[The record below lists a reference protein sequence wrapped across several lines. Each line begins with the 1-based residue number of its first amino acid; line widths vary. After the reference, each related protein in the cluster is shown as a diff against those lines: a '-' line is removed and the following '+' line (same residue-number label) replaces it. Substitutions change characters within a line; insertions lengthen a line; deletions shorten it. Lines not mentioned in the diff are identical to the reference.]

1 MSAIAADK
9 RASFARRAESL
20 VERVRVLKTIYEKY
34 NISTEKCG
42 DLTVIVQG
50 DLSQQEKRAV
60 FITVH
65 DLGCNHNSFQEFV
78 SSPCMTEIKERSCFI
93 HVDVPGHA
101 DNAEALS
108 DGFPFPSLQALGEDL
123 VTVLDYL
130 HVKYVIGLGE
140 GAGANVLARFGLAHP
155 SRALGLILINAT
167 GSAASVLQSFR
178 NKFISWKSDEVA
190 HSAESFLMYHKF
202 GHTSQIVG
210 ENPDKDKIV
219 AEYQKRLH
227 RSLNSKN
234 VGLYVKAFMNRK
246 DLTLKGCKVDVILI
260 TGMLSPYA
268 SMVEK
273 LHRDVEKE
281 RVTILKIERA
291 GDVLA
296 DAPSKVAQSIL
307 LFCKG
312 QGLLTSIVMPGVDRG
327 RSFSTASSGSF
338 ERRLSRG
345 ISMEDYDKPNIRRL
359 SIMNIKKTF
368 SDNFN
373 FKRICMD
380 APPPTKPPRGVKYG
394 KDESASCGFLVNVI
408 KSLGFSETT
417 EERQKEKQKIEQEFK
432 RSDLRLNELVS
443 RHDQQLTQVL
453 PLFSQVSTEV
463 TASRER
469 IHAVKENLGACK
481 RLLQCRRD
489 ELKKMWTDAV
499 QHKYVLE
506 MLEQIQELRK
516 VPQRVVSYTA
526 KRQYLHA
533 SKALTDAL
541 ATLNGPLA
549 GVEGLADLRTDL
561 QTRRQQL
568 YHRLHEELVTQVYKN
583 SANEAFQRSNS
594 SRLNSSFTRGIG
606 ARRSTDRIEANARV
620 RKALSEMAQGFEL
633 DKAEIIEDAD
643 LIDPELSM
651 NYFIA
656 IIVECF
662 GMLQKVPDSL
672 ETLRVQIQTELL
684 NVVRQ
689 TTHQLASGGTLQA
702 GAGASNPLLTL
713 LEIIFKQFKAI
724 AKTHTLLLKNY
735 LAVGQKYAVVGP
747 QSYDLTDFW
756 AQAQSVLQLLLT
768 DYLDIQNASAD
779 ESSQTGFVEPINNIN
794 SYFLRRKV
802 PSTKKAM
809 FKFDKSSHGNV
820 NSSSNSTHE
829 PFKEHRRNASDASVD
844 DNLGANLL
852 GSGKGS
858 LTGLLPHEKKQREK
872 LLICTPDQNVITKVY
887 LPIMGYIQEI
897 ENFMKCKPGQPCSL
911 HDFVDNYIK
920 DTFLSKGHNRNLQL
934 TIESLSKN
942 QDAWRAIITPEEM
955 KSLNLSRPLLQ
966 STVMVERRLVET
978 KNLIEDLPC
987 YSEELLKMVCALL
1000 KAYREICQAAYRGI
1014 VQPDSEDKRIY
1025 SVAWLKDEDIS
1036 RFLKTLPNWT
1046 DLKTSSQR
1054 ARHTRKLQRGNFEP
1068 SEEESPL
1075 QVQQRNIREAE
1086 MLTSN
1091 LGEGGI
1097 TQQEIL
1103 ADISVLKE
1111 LAILQESMEWFSCR
1125 VSEFANEL
1133 RRPLVNGLNSAA
1145 ADCAANVAIKDG
1157 TIKVMTNLALEFDEL
1172 ANTCLLVLH
1181 LEVRVQCFHYL
1192 RSKSSVKTNSYVG
1205 SKDDILEPDRQ
1216 VLVLTKRLSEMDEA
1230 FSATLHPRKTRYIFE
1245 GLAHLAARILIQA
1258 SNYLENIDQIT
1269 VQRMCRNSIALQQ
1282 TLSNITASR
1291 EIALDQAKHFYEL
1304 LCMEPDEIL
1313 NALLERGTQ
1322 FSEMQLLNALQLSCK
1337 ACGITDVNLLASYQ
1351 QKLSDILGAKPSK
1364 GVVV

>member
-1 MSAIAADK
+1 MSIADK

-20 VERVRVLKTIYEKY
+20 VERKY

-101 DNAEALS
+101 DHAEALA
-108 DGFPFPSLQALGEDL
+108 DGFPFPTLQSLGEDL

-155 SRALGLILINAT
+155 SRVLGLILINAT
-167 GSAASVLQSFR
+167 GSAASVLQSFK

-190 HSAESFLMYHKF
+190 QSAESFLMYHKF
-202 GHTSQIVG
+202 GHVMEQIVG
-210 ENPDKDKIV
+210 ENPDKEKIV

-234 VGLYVKAFMNRK
+234 IGLYVKAFMNRK

-296 DAPSKVAQSIL
+296 DAPGKVAQSIL

-312 QGLLTSIVMPGVDRG
+312 QGLLTSVVMPGVDRG
-327 RSFSTASSGSF
+327 RAFSTASSGSF
-338 ERRLSRG
+338 EGANGSRRLSRG

-359 SIMNIKKTF
+359 SIMNTKHIF
-368 SDNFN
+368 AFN
-373 FKRICMD
+373 SVYMD

-394 KDESASCGFLVNVI
+394 KDESAGCGFLVNVI

-417 EERQKEKQKIEQEFK
+417 EERQKEKQKIEAEFK

-453 PLFSQVSTEV
+453 PLFSQVSSEV

-469 IHAVKENLGACK
+469 IHAVKENLGVCK

-489 ELKKMWTDAV
+489 ELRKMWTDAV

-516 VPQRVVSYTA
+516 VPQRVVGYTS

-541 ATLNGPLA
+541 ATLNGPLQA
-549 GVEGLADLRTDL
+549 VDGLSDLRTDL

-568 YHRLHEELVTQVYKN
+568 YLRLHEELVTQVYTN
-583 SANEAFQRSNS
+583 SANEALSSFERTNS
-594 SRLNSSFTRGIG
+594 SRLNSSFTRGIK

-620 RKALSEMAQGFEL
+620 RKALAEMAQRFDL
-633 DKAEIIEDAD
+633 DKAEVIEDAD
-643 LIDPELSM
+643 LIYPELSM
-651 NYFIA
+651 SYFVA
-656 IIVECF
+656 IIVESF
-662 GMLQKVPDSL
+662 GMLHKVPDSL

-684 NVVRQ
+684 NVVRN
-689 TTHQLASGGTLQA
+689 TTHLLSVN
-702 GAGASNPLLTL
+702 GATADTNPLLTL
-713 LEIIFKQFKAI
+713 LEVIFKQFKAI
-724 AKTHTLLLKNY
+724 AKTHSLLLKNY
-735 LAVGQKYAVVGP
+735 LSVGQKYSVVGP
-747 QSYDLTDFW
+747 QPYDLTDFW

-768 DYLDIQNASAD
+768 DYLDIQNAASD
-779 ESSQTGFVEPINNIN
+779 ESAQTGFSEPTSNIN

-802 PSTKKAM
+802 PSTKGSM
-809 FKFDKSSHGNV
+809 FKFDKSSHVGT
-820 NSSSNSTHE
+820 SSNSDS
-829 PFKEHRRNASDASVD
+829 FKEHRRNASDASVD
-844 DNLGANLL
+844 DNLAAQLG

-858 LTGLLPHEKKQREK
+858 TSGLFRHEKKQREK
-872 LLICTPDQNVITKVY
+872 ILICTPDQNIITKVY
-887 LPIMGYIQEI
+887 LPLMGYIKEI

-911 HDFVDNYIK
+911 HDFLNNYIK

-942 QDAWRAIITPEEM
+942 QDAWRTIISPEEI
-955 KSLNLSRPLLQ
+955 KALNLSRPLLQ
-966 STVMVERRLVET
+966 STVMVERRLMET
-978 KNLIEDLPC
+978 RNLIQDLPC
-987 YSEELLKMVCALL
+987 YSEDLLKMVCALL

-1046 DLKTSSQR
+1046 DLKTSSQKS
-1054 ARHTRKLQRGNFEP
+1054 RHNRKLHRGSFEP

-1103 ADISVLKE
+1103 VDISVLKE

-1125 VSEFANEL
+1125 VSEFANDL
-1133 RRPLVNGLNSAA
+1133 RRPLVNGLNAVSAECG
-1145 ADCAANVAIKDG
+1145 ADIAVKDG

-1192 RSKSSVKTNSYVG
+1192 RSKSSVRTNSYVG

-1216 VLVLTKRLSEMDEA
+1216 VQVLTKRLSEMDEA

-1245 GLAHLAARILIQA
+1245 GLAHLASRILIQA
-1258 SNYLENIDQIT
+1258 SNYLEHIDQIT
-1269 VQRMCRNSIALQQ
+1269 VQRMCRNAISLQQ

-1291 EIALDQAKHFYEL
+1291 EVALDQARHFYEL
-1304 LCMEPDEIL
+1304 LCMQPDEIL

-1337 ACGITDVNLLASYQ
+1337 SFGITDANLLASYQ

-1364 GVVV
+1364 GVIV

>member
-1 MSAIAADK
+1 MSIADK

-20 VERVRVLKTIYEKY
+20 VERKY

-42 DLTVIVQG
+42 DLTVVVQG

-101 DNAEALS
+101 DNAPLADS
-108 DGFPFPSLQALGEDL
+108 FPFPSLQALGEDL

-167 GSAASVLQSFR
+167 GSAASVLQSFK

-190 HSAESFLMYHKF
+190 QSAESFLMYHKF
-202 GHTSQIVG
+202 GHQIMG
-210 ENPDKDKIV
+210 ENPDKEKIV
-219 AEYQKRLH
+219 TEYQKRLH

-296 DAPSKVAQSIL
+296 DAPGKVAQSIL

-312 QGLLTSIVMPGVDRG
+312 QGLLTSVVMPGVDRG
-327 RSFSTASSGSF
+327 RAFSTASSGSF
-338 ERRLSRG
+338 EGANGSRRLSRG

-359 SIMNIKKTF
+359 SIMNTKHFFTF
-368 SDNFN
+368 NSVY
-373 FKRICMD
+373 MD

-394 KDESASCGFLVNVI
+394 KDESAGCGFLVNVI

-453 PLFSQVSTEV
+453 PLFSQVSSEV

-469 IHAVKENLGACK
+469 IHAVKENLGVCK

-489 ELKKMWTDAV
+489 ELRKMWMDAV

-516 VPQRVVSYTA
+516 VPQRVVGYTA

-541 ATLNGPLA
+541 ATLNGPLQA
-549 GVEGLADLRTDL
+549 VEGLSDLRTDL

-568 YHRLHEELVTQVYKN
+568 YQRLHEELVTQVYTN
-583 SANEAFQRSNS
+583 SANEALSSFQRSNS

-620 RKALSEMAQGFEL
+620 RKALAEMAQSFDL
-633 DKAEIIEDAD
+633 DKTEVIEDAD
-643 LIDPELSM
+643 LIYPELSM
-651 NYFIA
+651 SYFVA
-656 IIVECF
+656 IIVESF
-662 GMLQKVPDSL
+662 GMLHKVPDSL

-684 NVVRQ
+684 NVVRH
-689 TTHQLASGGTLQA
+689 TTHQLSLN
-702 GAGASNPLLTL
+702 GATAEVNPLLTL

-735 LAVGQKYAVVGP
+735 LSVGQKYSVVGP
-747 QSYDLTDFW
+747 QPYDLTDFW

-768 DYLDIQNASAD
+768 DYLDIQNAASD
-779 ESSQTGFVEPINNIN
+779 ESAQTGFAEPTSNIN

-802 PSTKKAM
+802 PSTKRSM
-809 FKFDKSSHGNV
+809 FKFDKSSHVG
-820 NSSSNSTHE
+820 SSSNSDS
-829 PFKEHRRNASDASVD
+829 FKEHRRNVSDASVD
-844 DNLGANLL
+844 DNMGAQLG

-858 LTGLLPHEKKQREK
+858 TSGLFPHEKKQREK
-872 LLICTPDQNVITKVY
+872 ILICTPDQNIITKVY
-887 LPIMGYIQEI
+887 LPLMGYIKEI

-911 HDFVDNYIK
+911 HDFLDNYIK

-942 QDAWRAIITPEEM
+942 QDAWRTIISPEEI
-955 KSLNLSRPLLQ
+955 KALNLSRPLLQ
-966 STVMVERRLVET
+966 STVMVERRLMET
-978 KNLIEDLPC
+978 KNLIQDLPC
-987 YSEELLKMVCALL
+987 YSEDLLKMVCALL

-1046 DLKTSSQR
+1046 DLKTSSQKS
-1054 ARHTRKLQRGNFEP
+1054 RHNRKLHRGSFEP

-1103 ADISVLKE
+1103 VEISVLKE

-1125 VSEFANEL
+1125 VSEFANDL
-1133 RRPLVNGLNSAA
+1133 RRPLVNGLNAVSAECS
-1145 ADCAANVAIKDG
+1145 ADIAVKDG

-1192 RSKSSVKTNSYVG
+1192 RSKSSVRTNSYVG

-1216 VLVLTKRLSEMDEA
+1216 VQVLTKRLSEMDEA

-1245 GLAHLAARILIQA
+1245 GLAHLASRILIQA
-1258 SNYLENIDQIT
+1258 SNYLEHIDQIT

-1291 EIALDQAKHFYEL
+1291 EVALDQAKHFYEL

-1337 ACGITDVNLLASYQ
+1337 SCGITDANLLASYQ

>member
-1 MSAIAADK
+1 
-9 RASFARRAESL
+9 
-20 VERVRVLKTIYEKY
+20 
-34 NISTEKCG
+34 
-42 DLTVIVQG
+42 
-50 DLSQQEKRAV
+50 
-60 FITVH
+60 
-65 DLGCNHNSFQEFV
+65 
-78 SSPCMTEIKERSCFI
+78 
-93 HVDVPGHA
+93 
-101 DNAEALS
+101 
-108 DGFPFPSLQALGEDL
+108 
-123 VTVLDYL
+123 
-130 HVKYVIGLGE
+130 
-140 GAGANVLARFGLAHP
+140 
-155 SRALGLILINAT
+155 
-167 GSAASVLQSFR
+167 
-178 NKFISWKSDEVA
+178 
-190 HSAESFLMYHKF
+190 
-202 GHTSQIVG
+202 
-210 ENPDKDKIV
+210 
-219 AEYQKRLH
+219 
-227 RSLNSKN
+227 
-234 VGLYVKAFMNRK
+234 
-246 DLTLKGCKVDVILI
+246 
-260 TGMLSPYA
+260 
-268 SMVEK
+268 
-273 LHRDVEKE
+273 
-281 RVTILKIERA
+281 
-291 GDVLA
+291 
-296 DAPSKVAQSIL
+296 
-307 LFCKG
+307 
-312 QGLLTSIVMPGVDRG
+312 
-327 RSFSTASSGSF
+327 
-338 ERRLSRG
+338 
-345 ISMEDYDKPNIRRL
+345 
-359 SIMNIKKTF
+359 
-368 SDNFN
+368 
-373 FKRICMD
+373 MD
-380 APPPTKPPRGVKYG
+380 PPPPTKPPRGVKYG
-394 KDESASCGFLVNVI
+394 KDESAGCGFLVNVI
-408 KSLGFSETT
+408 KSLGFSETN
-417 EERQKEKQKIEQEFK
+417 EERQKEKLKIEQEFK

-453 PLFSQVSTEV
+453 PLFSQVAIEI

-481 RLLQCRRD
+481 RLLQCRKD

-541 ATLNGPLA
+541 NTLNGPLQ

-583 SANEAFQRSNS
+583 SANEALFAFQRSNS

-606 ARRSTDRIEANARV
+606 VRRSTDRIEANARV
-620 RKALSEMAQGFEL
+620 RKALAEMAQGFDLEN
-633 DKAEIIEDAD
+633 AEIIEDAD

-651 NYFIA
+651 SYFIA

-662 GMLQKVPDSL
+662 GMLHKVPDSL
-672 ETLRVQIQTELL
+672 ESLRVQIQTELL
-684 NVVRQ
+684 NVVRH
-689 TTHQLASGGTLQA
+689 TTQQLSAVVAVEGSANAAANGS
-702 GAGASNPLLTL
+702 SNPLLML

-724 AKTHTLLLKNY
+724 AKTHSLVLKNY

-747 QSYDLTDFW
+747 QPYDLTDFW

-768 DYLDIQNASAD
+768 DYLDIQNAASD
-779 ESSQTGFVEPINNIN
+779 EGNSTGFAEPTSNIN

-802 PSTKKAM
+802 ASTKRSM
-809 FKFDKSSHGNV
+809 FKFDKSSHIA
-820 NSSSNSTHE
+820 SSGG
-829 PFKEHRRNASDASVD
+829 KEHRRNASDVSID
-844 DNLGANLL
+844 DNLGSQLD

-858 LTGLLPHEKKQREK
+858 TSGILPHERKQHREK

-887 LPIMGYIQEI
+887 LPLMGYIQEI

-920 DTFLSKGHNRNLQL
+920 ETFLSKGHNRNLQL

-942 QDAWRAIITPEEM
+942 QDAWRTIISPEEM
-955 KSLNLSRPLLQ
+955 RALNLNRPLLQ

-978 KNLIEDLPC
+978 KNLIQDLPC

-1000 KAYREICQAAYRGI
+1000 KEYRENCQAAYRGI

-1036 RFLKTLPNWT
+1036 RFLKSLPNWT
-1046 DLKTSSQR
+1046 DLKISSQR
-1054 ARHTRKLQRGNFEP
+1054 TRQTRKLQRGSFEP
-1068 SEEESPL
+1068 SEEESPF

-1097 TQQEIL
+1097 TQREIL
-1103 ADISVLKE
+1103 DDIGVLKE
-1111 LAILQESMEWFSCR
+1111 LAILQESMEWFSAR

-1133 RRPLVNGLNSAA
+1133 RRPLVNGLNAISAE
-1145 ADCAANVAIKDG
+1145 CTANIAIKDG

-1192 RSKSSVKTNSYVG
+1192 RSKSSARNNSYVG

-1216 VLVLTKRLSEMDEA
+1216 VQVLTKRLSEMDEA
-1230 FSATLHPRKTRYIFE
+1230 FSATLHPRKTRYVFE
-1245 GLAHLAARILIQA
+1245 GLAHLASRILIQA
-1258 SNYLENIDQIT
+1258 SNYLEHIDQIT

-1291 EIALDQAKHFYEL
+1291 EVALDQAKHFYEL

-1322 FSEMQLLNALQLSCK
+1322 FSEMQLLNALQLSCR
-1337 ACGITDVNLLASYQ
+1337 ACGITDANLLASYQ

-1364 GVVV
+1364 GIVV

>member
-1 MSAIAADK
+1 MSIADK

-20 VERVRVLKTIYEKY
+20 VERVRVMNTIYEKY

-101 DNAEALS
+101 DNAEALA
-108 DGFPFPSLQALGEDL
+108 DGFPFPSLQSLGEDL

-155 SRALGLILINAT
+155 SRVLGLILINAT
-167 GSAASVLQSFR
+167 GSAASVVQSFK

-190 HSAESFLMYHKF
+190 QSAESFLMYHKF
-202 GHTSQIVG
+202 GHNWQIVG
-210 ENPDKDKIV
+210 ENPDKEKIV

-234 VGLYVKAFMNRK
+234 IGLYVKAFMNRK

-296 DAPSKVAQSIL
+296 DAPGKVAQSIL

-312 QGLLTSIVMPGVDRG
+312 QGLLTSVVMPGVDRG
-327 RSFSTASSGSF
+327 RAFSTASSGSL
-338 ERRLSRG
+338 EGANGSRRLSRG

-359 SIMNIKKTF
+359 SIMNTKHIF
-368 SDNFN
+368 SFN
-373 FKRICMD
+373 NVYMD

-394 KDESASCGFLVNVI
+394 KDESAGCGFLVNVI

-417 EERQKEKQKIEQEFK
+417 EERQKEKQKIEAEFK

-453 PLFSQVSTEV
+453 PLFSQVSSEV

-469 IHAVKENLGACK
+469 IHAVKENLGVCK

-489 ELKKMWTDAV
+489 ELRKMWTDAV

-516 VPQRVVSYTA
+516 VPQRVVGYTA

-541 ATLNGPLA
+541 ATLNGPLQA
-549 GVEGLADLRTDL
+549 VEGLSDLRTDL

-568 YHRLHEELVTQVYKN
+568 YQRLHEELVTQVYTN
-583 SANEAFQRSNS
+583 SANEALSSFQRTNS

-620 RKALSEMAQGFEL
+620 RKALAEMAQSFDL
-633 DKAEIIEDAD
+633 DKAEVIEDAD
-643 LIDPELSM
+643 LIYPELSM
-651 NYFIA
+651 SYFVA
-656 IIVECF
+656 IIVESF
-662 GMLQKVPDSL
+662 GMLHKVPDSL

-684 NVVRQ
+684 NVVRH
-689 TTHQLASGGTLQA
+689 TTHQLSVSGATA
-702 GAGASNPLLTL
+702 DTNPLLTL
-713 LEIIFKQFKAI
+713 LEVIFKQFKAI
-724 AKTHTLLLKNY
+724 AKTHSLLLKNY
-735 LAVGQKYAVVGP
+735 LSVGQKYSVVGP
-747 QSYDLTDFW
+747 QPYDLTDFW

-768 DYLDIQNASAD
+768 DYLDIQNAAAD
-779 ESSQTGFVEPINNIN
+779 ESAQTGFSEPTSNIN

-802 PSTKKAM
+802 PSTKRSM
-809 FKFDKSSHGNV
+809 FKFDKSSHVGT
-820 NSSSNSTHE
+820 SSNSDT
-829 PFKEHRRNASDASVD
+829 FKEHRRNASDASVD
-844 DNLGANLL
+844 DNLVGQLG

-858 LTGLLPHEKKQREK
+858 TSGLFPHEKKQREK
-872 LLICTPDQNVITKVY
+872 ILICTPDQSIITKVY
-887 LPIMGYIQEI
+887 LPLMGYIKEI

-911 HDFVDNYIK
+911 HDFLDNYIK

-942 QDAWRAIITPEEM
+942 QDAWRTIISPEEI
-955 KSLNLSRPLLQ
+955 KALNLSRPLLQ
-966 STVMVERRLVET
+966 STVMVERRLMET
-978 KNLIEDLPC
+978 KNLIQDLPC
-987 YSEELLKMVCALL
+987 YSEDLLKMVCALL

-1046 DLKTSSQR
+1046 DLKTSSQKS
-1054 ARHTRKLQRGNFEP
+1054 RHNRKLHRGSFEP

-1103 ADISVLKE
+1103 VEISVLKE

-1125 VSEFANEL
+1125 VSEFANDL
-1133 RRPLVNGLNSAA
+1133 RRPLVNGLNAVPA
-1145 ADCAANVAIKDG
+1145 ECGADIAVKDG

-1192 RSKSSVKTNSYVG
+1192 RSKSSVRTNSYVG

-1216 VLVLTKRLSEMDEA
+1216 VQVLTKRLSEMDEA

-1245 GLAHLAARILIQA
+1245 GLAHLASRILIQA
-1258 SNYLENIDQIT
+1258 SNYLEHIDQIT
-1269 VQRMCRNSIALQQ
+1269 VQRMCRNAIALQQ

-1291 EIALDQAKHFYEL
+1291 EVALDQARHFYEL

-1337 ACGITDVNLLASYQ
+1337 SFGITDANLLASYQ

-1364 GVVV
+1364 GIVV

>member
-1 MSAIAADK
+1 
-9 RASFARRAESL
+9 
-20 VERVRVLKTIYEKY
+20 
-34 NISTEKCG
+34 
-42 DLTVIVQG
+42 
-50 DLSQQEKRAV
+50 
-60 FITVH
+60 
-65 DLGCNHNSFQEFV
+65 
-78 SSPCMTEIKERSCFI
+78 
-93 HVDVPGHA
+93 
-101 DNAEALS
+101 
-108 DGFPFPSLQALGEDL
+108 
-123 VTVLDYL
+123 
-130 HVKYVIGLGE
+130 
-140 GAGANVLARFGLAHP
+140 
-155 SRALGLILINAT
+155 
-167 GSAASVLQSFR
+167 
-178 NKFISWKSDEVA
+178 
-190 HSAESFLMYHKF
+190 
-202 GHTSQIVG
+202 
-210 ENPDKDKIV
+210 
-219 AEYQKRLH
+219 
-227 RSLNSKN
+227 
-234 VGLYVKAFMNRK
+234 
-246 DLTLKGCKVDVILI
+246 
-260 TGMLSPYA
+260 
-268 SMVEK
+268 
-273 LHRDVEKE
+273 
-281 RVTILKIERA
+281 
-291 GDVLA
+291 
-296 DAPSKVAQSIL
+296 
-307 LFCKG
+307 
-312 QGLLTSIVMPGVDRG
+312 
-327 RSFSTASSGSF
+327 
-338 ERRLSRG
+338 
-345 ISMEDYDKPNIRRL
+345 
-359 SIMNIKKTF
+359 
-368 SDNFN
+368 
-373 FKRICMD
+373 MD

-394 KDESASCGFLVNVI
+394 KDESAGCGFLVNVI

-417 EERQKEKQKIEQEFK
+417 EERQKEKQKIEQEYK
-432 RSDLRLNELVS
+432 RSDQRLNELVS
-443 RHDQQLTQVL
+443 RHDQQLTIVL

-541 ATLNGPLA
+541 STLNGRLA
-549 GVEGLADLRTDL
+549 DVEGLADLRTDL
-561 QTRRQQL
+561 QSRRQQL
-568 YHRLHEELVTQVYKN
+568 YQRLHEELVTQVYKY

-594 SRLNSSFTRGIG
+594 SRLNSSFTRGIA

-620 RKALSEMAQGFEL
+620 RKALSEMAQGFDLE
-633 DKAEIIEDAD
+633 KAEIIEDAD

-662 GMLQKVPDSL
+662 GMLHKVPDSL
-672 ETLRVQIQTELL
+672 EMLRVQIQTELL

-689 TTHQLASGGTLQA
+689 TTQQLASTETQQSA
-702 GAGASNPLLTL
+702 DSNPLLTL

-724 AKTHTLLLKNY
+724 AKTHALLLKNY
-735 LAVGQKYAVVGP
+735 LAVGQKYSVVGP
-747 QSYDLTDFW
+747 QPYDLTDFW
-756 AQAQSVLQLLLT
+756 SQAQSVLQLLLT

-779 ESSQTGFVEPINNIN
+779 ECGQTGFSEPTSNIN

-802 PSTKKAM
+802 PSTKRAM
-809 FKFDKSSHGNV
+809 FKFDKSSHIVSG
-820 NSSSNSTHE
+820 SSKNNSTHE
-829 PFKEHRRNASDASVD
+829 PFKEHRRNASDGSID
-844 DNLGANLL
+844 DNLASNLL

-858 LTGLLPHEKKQREK
+858 IGGLLPHEKKQREK
-872 LLICTPDQNVITKVY
+872 LLICKPDQNVITKVY
-887 LPIMGYIQEI
+887 LPLMGYIQEI
-897 ENFMKCKPGQPCSL
+897 ENFMKCKSGQPCSL

-920 DTFLSKGHNRNLQL
+920 DSFLSKGHNRNLQL

-942 QDAWRAIITPEEM
+942 QDAWRTIITPEEM
-955 KSLNLSRPLLQ
+955 KALNLSRPLLQ

-1036 RFLKTLPNWT
+1036 RFLKSLPNWT

-1054 ARHTRKLQRGNFEP
+1054 ARHTRKLQRSNFEP

-1133 RRPLVNGLNSAA
+1133 RRPMVNGLSSAA
-1145 ADCAANVAIKDG
+1145 AECAANVAIKDG

-1192 RSKSSVKTNSYVG
+1192 RSKSSVRTNSYVG

-1258 SNYLENIDQIT
+1258 SNYLEHIDQIT

-1291 EIALDQAKHFYEL
+1291 EVALDQAKQFYEL
-1304 LCMEPDEIL
+1304 LCMQPDDIL
-1313 NALLERGTQ
+1313 NALLERGMQ

-1337 ACGITDVNLLASYQ
+1337 ASGITDANLLASYQ

>member
-1 MSAIAADK
+1 MSIADK

-20 VERVRVLKTIYEKY
+20 VERKY

-101 DNAEALS
+101 DNSEALV
-108 DGFPFPSLQALGEDL
+108 DGFPFPSLQSLGEDL

-155 SRALGLILINAT
+155 SRVLGLILINAT
-167 GSAASVLQSFR
+167 GSAASVLQSFK

-190 HSAESFLMYHKF
+190 QSAESFLMYHKF
-202 GHTSQIVG
+202 GHVMEQIVG
-210 ENPDKDKIV
+210 ENPDKEKIV

-234 VGLYVKAFMNRK
+234 IGLYVKAFMNRK

-296 DAPSKVAQSIL
+296 DAPGKVAQSIL

-312 QGLLTSIVMPGVDRG
+312 QGLLTSVVMPGVDRG
-327 RSFSTASSGSF
+327 RAFSTASSGSF
-338 ERRLSRG
+338 EGANGSRRLSRG

-359 SIMNIKKTF
+359 SIMNTKHIF
-368 SDNFN
+368 AFN
-373 FKRICMD
+373 SVYMD

-394 KDESASCGFLVNVI
+394 KDESAGCGFLVNVI

-417 EERQKEKQKIEQEFK
+417 EERQKEKQKIEAEFK

-453 PLFSQVSTEV
+453 PLFSQVSSEV

-469 IHAVKENLGACK
+469 IHTVKENLGVCK

-489 ELKKMWTDAV
+489 ELRKMWTDAV

-516 VPQRVVSYTA
+516 VPQRVVGYTS

-533 SKALTDAL
+533 SKALIDAL
-541 ATLNGPLA
+541 TTLNGPLQA
-549 GVEGLADLRTDL
+549 VEGLSDLRTDL

-568 YHRLHEELVTQVYKN
+568 YLRLHEELVTQVYTN
-583 SANEAFQRSNS
+583 SANEALSSFERTNS
-594 SRLNSSFTRGIG
+594 SRLNSSFTRGIK

-620 RKALSEMAQGFEL
+620 RKALAEMAQRFDL
-633 DKAEIIEDAD
+633 DKAEVIEDAD
-643 LIDPELSM
+643 LIYPELSM
-651 NYFIA
+651 SYFVA
-656 IIVECF
+656 IIVESF
-662 GMLQKVPDSL
+662 GMLHKVPDSL

-684 NVVRQ
+684 NVVRH
-689 TTHQLASGGTLQA
+689 TTHLLSVN
-702 GAGASNPLLTL
+702 GATADTNPLLTL
-713 LEIIFKQFKAI
+713 LEVIFKQFKSI
-724 AKTHTLLLKNY
+724 AKTHSLLLKNY
-735 LAVGQKYAVVGP
+735 LSVGQKYSVVGP
-747 QSYDLTDFW
+747 QPYDLTDFW

-768 DYLDIQNASAD
+768 DYLDIQNAASD
-779 ESSQTGFVEPINNIN
+779 ESAQTGFSEPTSNIN

-802 PSTKKAM
+802 PSTKGSM
-809 FKFDKSSHGNV
+809 FKFDKSSHVGT
-820 NSSSNSTHE
+820 SSNSDSS
-829 PFKEHRRNASDASVD
+829 KEHRRNASDVSVD
-844 DNLGANLL
+844 DNLAAQLG

-858 LTGLLPHEKKQREK
+858 TCGIFRHEKKQREK
-872 LLICTPDQNVITKVY
+872 ILICTPDQNIITKVY
-887 LPIMGYIQEI
+887 LPLMGYIKEI

-911 HDFVDNYIK
+911 HDFLNNYIK

-942 QDAWRAIITPEEM
+942 QDAWRTIISPEEI
-955 KSLNLSRPLLQ
+955 KALNLSRPLLQ
-966 STVMVERRLVET
+966 STVMVERRLMET
-978 KNLIEDLPC
+978 RNLIQDLPC
-987 YSEELLKMVCALL
+987 YSEDLLKMVCALL

-1046 DLKTSSQR
+1046 DLKTSSQKS
-1054 ARHTRKLQRGNFEP
+1054 RHNRKLHRGSFEP

-1103 ADISVLKE
+1103 VEISVLKE

-1125 VSEFANEL
+1125 VSEFANDL
-1133 RRPLVNGLNSAA
+1133 RRPLVNGLNTVSAECG
-1145 ADCAANVAIKDG
+1145 ADIAVKDG

-1192 RSKSSVKTNSYVG
+1192 RSKSSVRTNSYVG

-1216 VLVLTKRLSEMDEA
+1216 VQVLTKRLSEMDEA

-1245 GLAHLAARILIQA
+1245 GLAHLASRILIQA
-1258 SNYLENIDQIT
+1258 SNYLEHIDQIT
-1269 VQRMCRNSIALQQ
+1269 VQRMCRNAISLQQ

-1291 EIALDQAKHFYEL
+1291 EVALDQARHFYEL
-1304 LCMEPDEIL
+1304 LCMQPDEIL

-1337 ACGITDVNLLASYQ
+1337 SFGITDANLLASYQ

-1364 GVVV
+1364 GVIV

>member
-1 MSAIAADK
+1 MSALAAEK

-20 VERVRVLKTIYEKY
+20 VERKY

-101 DNAEALS
+101 DNADALA
-108 DGFPFPSLQALGEDL
+108 DNFPFPSLQSLGEDL

-167 GSAASVLQSFR
+167 GSAASVLQSFKS
-178 NKFISWKSDEVA
+178 KFISWKSDEVA
-190 HSAESFLMYHKF
+190 QSAESFLMYHKF
-202 GHTSQIVG
+202 GHVMETTQIVG
-210 ENPDKDKIV
+210 DNPDKEKIV

-234 VGLYVKAFMNRK
+234 IGLYVKAFMNRK

-359 SIMNIKKTF
+359 SIMNIGSTF
-368 SDNFN
+368 SGN
-373 FKRICMD
+373 FKLNHICMD

-394 KDESASCGFLVNVI
+394 KDESAGCGFLVNVI

-516 VPQRVVSYTA
+516 VPQRVVSFTA

-541 ATLNGPLA
+541 GTLSGPLA

-568 YHRLHEELVTQVYKN
+568 YQRLHEELVTQVYKN

-620 RKALSEMAQGFEL
+620 RKALSEMAQGFDL

-662 GMLQKVPDSL
+662 GMLHKVPDSL

-689 TTHQLASGGTLQA
+689 TTHQLAAGGALQG
-702 GAGASNPLLTL
+702 GAGDSNPLLNL
-713 LEIIFKQFKAI
+713 LDIIFKQFKAI
-724 AKTHTLLLKNY
+724 AQTHTLLLKNY
-735 LAVGQKYAVVGP
+735 LAVGQKYTVVGP
-747 QSYDLTDFW
+747 QPYDLTDYW

-768 DYLDIQNASAD
+768 DYLDIQNSSAD
-779 ESSQTGFVEPINNIN
+779 EGAQTGFVEPINNIN

-809 FKFDKSSHGNV
+809 FKFDKSSHIVGNV
-820 NSSSNSTHE
+820 GNNSNSTNE
-829 PFKEHRRNASDASVD
+829 PFKEHRRNASDTSVD
-844 DNLGANLL
+844 DNLGVNHL

-858 LTGLLPHEKKQREK
+858 MTGLLPHEKKPREK

-887 LPIMGYIQEI
+887 LPLMGYIQEI

-942 QDAWRAIITPEEM
+942 QDAWRAIVTPEEM

-966 STVMVERRLVET
+966 STVMVERRLLET

-1000 KAYREICQAAYRGI
+1000 KAYREICQTAYRGI

-1075 QVQQRNIREAE
+1075 QVQQRNVREAE

-1133 RRPLVNGLNSAA
+1133 RRPLVNGMTTATA
-1145 ADCAANVAIKDG
+1145 ECAANVAIKDG

-1192 RSKSSVKTNSYVG
+1192 RSKSSVRTNSYVG

-1258 SNYLENIDQIT
+1258 SNYLEHIDQIT

-1337 ACGITDVNLLASYQ
+1337 ACGITDVNLLATYQ

>member
-1 MSAIAADK
+1 MSANDK

-20 VERVRVLKTIYEKY
+20 VERVRIMNAIYEKY

-101 DNAEALS
+101 DNAEALA
-108 DGFPFPSLQALGEDL
+108 DGFPFPSLQSLGEDL

-155 SRALGLILINAT
+155 GRALGLILINAT
-167 GSAASVLQSFR
+167 GSAASVLQSFKS
-178 NKFISWKSDEVA
+178 KFISWKSDEVA
-190 HSAESFLMYHKF
+190 QSAESFLMYHKF
-202 GHTSQIVG
+202 GHVMEQIVG

-296 DAPSKVAQSIL
+296 DAPGKVAQSIL

-312 QGLLTSIVMPGVDRG
+312 QGLLTSVVMPGVDRG
-327 RSFSTASSGSF
+327 RAFSTASSGSF
-338 ERRLSRG
+338 ESANGSRRLSRG

-359 SIMNIKKTF
+359 SIMNRQPTYI
-368 SDNFN
+368 FN
-373 FKRICMD
+373 HIYMD

-394 KDESASCGFLVNVI
+394 KDESAGCGFLVNVI

-417 EERQKEKQKIEQEFK
+417 EERQKEKLKIEQEFK

-443 RHDQQLTQVL
+443 RHDQQLTLVL

-469 IHAVKENLGACK
+469 IHAVKENLSACK

-541 ATLNGPLA
+541 ATLNGPLQA
-549 GVEGLADLRTDL
+549 VDGLSDLRADL

-568 YHRLHEELVTQVYKN
+568 YQRLHEELVTQVYTI
-583 SANEAFQRSNS
+583 SANEAFSSFQRTNS
-594 SRLNSSFTRGIG
+594 SRLNSSFIRGIG

-620 RKALSEMAQGFEL
+620 RKALSEMAQCFDLE
-633 DKAEIIEDAD
+633 KAEIIEDAD
-643 LIDPELSM
+643 LIYPELSM
-651 NYFIA
+651 SYFVA
-656 IIVECF
+656 IIVESF
-662 GMLQKVPDSL
+662 GMLHKVPDSL

-684 NVVRQ
+684 NVVRH
-689 TTHQLASGGTLQA
+689 TTHQLSLSA
-702 GAGASNPLLTL
+702 GAGDSNPLLML

-735 LAVGQKYAVVGP
+735 LSVGQKYSVVGP
-747 QSYDLTDFW
+747 QPYDLTDFW
-756 AQAQSVLQLLLT
+756 SQAQSVLQLLLT
-768 DYLDIQNASAD
+768 DYLDIQNGASD
-779 ESSQTGFVEPINNIN
+779 ESAQTGFTEPTSNIN
-794 SYFLRRKV
+794 SFFLRRKV
-802 PSTKKAM
+802 PSTKRSM
-809 FKFDKSSHGNV
+809 FKFDKSSHVGNGPR
-820 NSSSNSTHE
+820 SSNE
-829 PFKEHRRNASDASVD
+829 PLKEHRRNASDASVD
-844 DNLGANLL
+844 DNLSAQLG

-858 LTGLLPHEKKQREK
+858 NSGLFPHEKKQREK
-872 LLICTPDQNVITKVY
+872 LLICTPDQNIITKVY
-887 LPIMGYIQEI
+887 LPLMGYIKEI

-920 DTFLSKGHNRNLQL
+920 DSFLSKGHNRNLQL

-942 QDAWRAIITPEEM
+942 QDAWRTIITPEEM

-966 STVMVERRLVET
+966 STVMVERRLMET
-978 KNLIEDLPC
+978 KSLIHDLPC
-987 YSEELLKMVCALL
+987 YSEDLLKMVCALL
-1000 KAYREICQAAYRGI
+1000 KAYREICQGAYRGI
-1014 VQPDSEDKRIY
+1014 VQPDSEDRRIY

-1054 ARHTRKLQRGNFEP
+1054 SRYNRKLQRGSFEP

-1103 ADISVLKE
+1103 VEISVLKE

-1125 VSEFANEL
+1125 VSEFANDL
-1133 RRPLVNGLNSAA
+1133 RRPMVNGLNAVSAECT
-1145 ADCAANVAIKDG
+1145 ADITVKDG

-1192 RSKSSVKTNSYVG
+1192 RSKSSVRTNSYVG

-1216 VLVLTKRLSEMDEA
+1216 VQVLTKRLSEMDEA

-1245 GLAHLAARILIQA
+1245 GLAHLASRILIQA
-1258 SNYLENIDQIT
+1258 SNYLEHIDQIT

-1291 EIALDQAKHFYEL
+1291 EVALDQAKNFYEL
-1304 LCMEPDEIL
+1304 LCMDPDEIL

-1322 FSEMQLLNALQLSCK
+1322 FSEMQLLNAMHLSCK
-1337 ACGITDVNLLASYQ
+1337 ACSITDANLLASYQ

>member
-1 MSAIAADK
+1 MSAHAADK

-20 VERVRVLKTIYEKY
+20 VERKY
-34 NISTEKCG
+34 NINTEKCG

-101 DNAEALS
+101 DNAEALAE
-108 DGFPFPSLQALGEDL
+108 GFPFPSLQSLGEDL

-167 GSAASVLQSFR
+167 GSAASVLQSFKS
-178 NKFISWKSDEVA
+178 KFISWKSDEVA
-190 HSAESFLMYHKF
+190 QSAESFLMYHKF
-202 GHTSQIVG
+202 GHVMEQIVG

-296 DAPSKVAQSIL
+296 DAPGKVAQSIL

-312 QGLLTSIVMPGVDRG
+312 QGLLTSVVMPGVDRG
-327 RSFSTASSGSF
+327 RAFSTASSGSF
-338 ERRLSRG
+338 ESANGSRRLSRG

-359 SIMNIKKTF
+359 SIMNREPPYI
-368 SDNFN
+368 FN
-373 FKRICMD
+373 HIYMD

-394 KDESASCGFLVNVI
+394 KDESAGCGFLVNVI

-417 EERQKEKQKIEQEFK
+417 EERQKEKLKIEQEFK

-443 RHDQQLTQVL
+443 RHDQQLTLVL

-533 SKALTDAL
+533 SKALTDAI
-541 ATLNGPLA
+541 ATLNGPLQA
-549 GVEGLADLRTDL
+549 VEGLSDLRADL

-568 YHRLHEELVTQVYKN
+568 YQRLHEELVTQVYTN
-583 SANEAFQRSNS
+583 SANEAFSSFQRTNS

-620 RKALSEMAQGFEL
+620 RKALAEMAQCFDL

-643 LIDPELSM
+643 LIYPELSM
-651 NYFIA
+651 SYFVA
-656 IIVECF
+656 IIVESF
-662 GMLQKVPDSL
+662 GMLHKVPDSL
-672 ETLRVQIQTELL
+672 ESLRVQIQTELL
-684 NVVRQ
+684 NVVRH
-689 TTHQLASGGTLQA
+689 TTHQLSLSATATGD
-702 GAGASNPLLTL
+702 SNPLLML

-724 AKTHTLLLKNY
+724 AKTHALLLKNY
-735 LAVGQKYAVVGP
+735 LSVGQKYSVVGP
-747 QSYDLTDFW
+747 QPYDLTDFW

-768 DYLDIQNASAD
+768 DYLDIQNAASD
-779 ESSQTGFVEPINNIN
+779 ESAQTGFTEPTSNIN
-794 SYFLRRKV
+794 SFFLRRKV
-802 PSTKKAM
+802 PSTKRCM
-809 FKFDKSSHGNV
+809 FKFDKSSHVG
-820 NSSSNSTHE
+820 SSGSSNSNNE

-844 DNLGANLL
+844 DNLSAQLG

-858 LTGLLPHEKKQREK
+858 TSGLFPHAKKQREK
-872 LLICTPDQNVITKVY
+872 LMICTPDQNIITKVY
-887 LPIMGYIQEI
+887 LPLMGYIKEI

-920 DTFLSKGHNRNLQL
+920 DSFLSKGHNRNLQL

-942 QDAWRAIITPEEM
+942 QDAWRTIISPEEM
-955 KSLNLSRPLLQ
+955 KALNLSRPLLQ
-966 STVMVERRLVET
+966 STVMVERRLMET
-978 KNLIEDLPC
+978 KSLIHDLPC
-987 YSEELLKMVCALL
+987 YSEDLLKMVCALL
-1000 KAYREICQAAYRGI
+1000 KAYREICQGAYRGI

-1054 ARHTRKLQRGNFEP
+1054 SRSNRKLQRGSFEP

-1103 ADISVLKE
+1103 VEISVLKE

-1125 VSEFANEL
+1125 VSEFANDL
-1133 RRPLVNGLNSAA
+1133 RRPMVNGLNSVPSECS
-1145 ADCAANVAIKDG
+1145 ADVTVKDG

-1192 RSKSSVKTNSYVG
+1192 RSKSSVRTNSYVG

-1216 VLVLTKRLSEMDEA
+1216 VQVLTKRLSEMDEA

-1245 GLAHLAARILIQA
+1245 GLAHLASRILIQA
-1258 SNYLENIDQIT
+1258 SNYLEHIDQIT

-1291 EIALDQAKHFYEL
+1291 EVALDQAKNFYEL

-1322 FSEMQLLNALQLSCK
+1322 FSEMQLLNALHLSCK
-1337 ACGITDVNLLASYQ
+1337 AYSITDANLLASYQ

>member
-1 MSAIAADK
+1 
-9 RASFARRAESL
+9 
-20 VERVRVLKTIYEKY
+20 
-34 NISTEKCG
+34 
-42 DLTVIVQG
+42 
-50 DLSQQEKRAV
+50 
-60 FITVH
+60 
-65 DLGCNHNSFQEFV
+65 
-78 SSPCMTEIKERSCFI
+78 
-93 HVDVPGHA
+93 
-101 DNAEALS
+101 
-108 DGFPFPSLQALGEDL
+108 
-123 VTVLDYL
+123 
-130 HVKYVIGLGE
+130 
-140 GAGANVLARFGLAHP
+140 
-155 SRALGLILINAT
+155 
-167 GSAASVLQSFR
+167 
-178 NKFISWKSDEVA
+178 
-190 HSAESFLMYHKF
+190 
-202 GHTSQIVG
+202 
-210 ENPDKDKIV
+210 
-219 AEYQKRLH
+219 
-227 RSLNSKN
+227 
-234 VGLYVKAFMNRK
+234 
-246 DLTLKGCKVDVILI
+246 
-260 TGMLSPYA
+260 
-268 SMVEK
+268 
-273 LHRDVEKE
+273 
-281 RVTILKIERA
+281 
-291 GDVLA
+291 
-296 DAPSKVAQSIL
+296 
-307 LFCKG
+307 
-312 QGLLTSIVMPGVDRG
+312 
-327 RSFSTASSGSF
+327 
-338 ERRLSRG
+338 
-345 ISMEDYDKPNIRRL
+345 
-359 SIMNIKKTF
+359 
-368 SDNFN
+368 
-373 FKRICMD
+373 MD

-394 KDESASCGFLVNVI
+394 KDESAGCGFLVNVI

-443 RHDQQLTQVL
+443 RHDQQLTLVL

-541 ATLNGPLA
+541 ATLNGPLQA
-549 GVEGLADLRTDL
+549 VEGLSDLRADL

-568 YHRLHEELVTQVYKN
+568 YQRLHEELVSQVYTN
-583 SANEAFQRSNS
+583 SANEAFSTFQRSNS

-620 RKALSEMAQGFEL
+620 RKALAEMAQNFDL
-633 DKAEIIEDAD
+633 DKAEVIEDAD
-643 LIDPELSM
+643 LIYPELSM
-651 NYFIA
+651 SYFVA
-656 IIVECF
+656 IIVESF
-662 GMLQKVPDSL
+662 GMLHKVPDSL

-689 TTHQLASGGTLQA
+689 TTQQLSLSGETGE
-702 GAGASNPLLTL
+702 GNPLLML

-735 LAVGQKYAVVGP
+735 LSVGQKYSVVGP
-747 QSYDLTDFW
+747 QPYDLTDFW

-768 DYLDIQNASAD
+768 DYLDIQNAASEESA
-779 ESSQTGFVEPINNIN
+779 QTGFSEPSSNIN

-802 PSTKKAM
+802 PSTKRSM
-809 FKFDKSSHGNV
+809 FKFDKSSHVGGG
-820 NSSSNSTHE
+820 SSNNDS
-829 PFKEHRRNASDASVD
+829 FKEHRRNASDASVD
-844 DNLGANLL
+844 DNLGAQLG

-858 LTGLLPHEKKQREK
+858 TSGLFPHEKKQREK
-872 LLICTPDQNVITKVY
+872 LLICTPDQNIITKVY
-887 LPIMGYIQEI
+887 LPLMGYIKEI

-911 HDFVDNYIK
+911 HDFLDNYIK

-942 QDAWRAIITPEEM
+942 QDAWRTIISPEEI
-955 KSLNLSRPLLQ
+955 KTLNLSRPLLQ
-966 STVMVERRLVET
+966 STVMVERRLMET
-978 KNLIEDLPC
+978 KNLIQDLPC
-987 YSEELLKMVCALL
+987 YSEDLLKMVCALL

-1046 DLKTSSQR
+1046 DLKTSSQKS
-1054 ARHTRKLQRGNFEP
+1054 RHNRKLHRGSFEP

-1075 QVQQRNIREAE
+1075 QVQQRNVREAE

-1103 ADISVLKE
+1103 VEISVLKE

-1125 VSEFANEL
+1125 VSEFANDL
-1133 RRPLVNGLNSAA
+1133 RRPMVNGLNAVSAECS
-1145 ADCAANVAIKDG
+1145 ADIAVKDG
-1157 TIKVMTNLALEFDEL
+1157 TIKVLTNLALEFDEL

-1192 RSKSSVKTNSYVG
+1192 RSKSSVRTNSYVG

-1216 VLVLTKRLSEMDEA
+1216 VQVLTKRLSEMDEA

-1245 GLAHLAARILIQA
+1245 GLAHLASRILIQA
-1258 SNYLENIDQIT
+1258 SNYLEHIDQIT

-1291 EIALDQAKHFYEL
+1291 EVALDQAKHFYEL
-1304 LCMEPDEIL
+1304 LCMQPDEIL

-1337 ACGITDVNLLASYQ
+1337 SFGITDANQLASYQ

>member
-1 MSAIAADK
+1 MSAHAADK

-20 VERVRVLKTIYEKY
+20 VERVRVMNTIYEKY
-34 NISTEKCG
+34 NINTEKCG

-101 DNAEALS
+101 DNAEALAE
-108 DGFPFPSLQALGEDL
+108 GFPFPSLQSLGEDL

-167 GSAASVLQSFR
+167 GSAASVLQSFKS
-178 NKFISWKSDEVA
+178 KFISWKSDEVA
-190 HSAESFLMYHKF
+190 QSAESFLMYHKF
-202 GHTSQIVG
+202 GHQIVG

-234 VGLYVKAFMNRK
+234 VGLYVKAFMSRK

-296 DAPSKVAQSIL
+296 DAPGKVAQSIL

-312 QGLLTSIVMPGVDRG
+312 QGLLTSVVMPGVDRG
-327 RSFSTASSGSF
+327 RAFSTASSGSF
-338 ERRLSRG
+338 ESANGSRRLSRG

-359 SIMNIKKTF
+359 SIMNREPPYI
-368 SDNFN
+368 FN
-373 FKRICMD
+373 HIYMD

-394 KDESASCGFLVNVI
+394 KDESAGCGFLVNVI

-417 EERQKEKQKIEQEFK
+417 EERQKEKLKIEQEFK

-443 RHDQQLTQVL
+443 RHDQQLTLVL

-541 ATLNGPLA
+541 ATLNGPLQA
-549 GVEGLADLRTDL
+549 VEGLSDLRADL

-568 YHRLHEELVTQVYKN
+568 YQRLHEELVTQVYTN
-583 SANEAFQRSNS
+583 SANEAFSSFQRSNS

-620 RKALSEMAQGFEL
+620 RKALAEMAQCFDL

-643 LIDPELSM
+643 LIYPELSM
-651 NYFIA
+651 SYFVA
-656 IIVECF
+656 IIVESF
-662 GMLQKVPDSL
+662 GMLHKVPDSL
-672 ETLRVQIQTELL
+672 ESLRVQIQTELL
-684 NVVRQ
+684 NVVRH
-689 TTHQLASGGTLQA
+689 TTHQLSLSATATGD
-702 GAGASNPLLTL
+702 SNPLLML

-735 LAVGQKYAVVGP
+735 LSVGQKYSVVGP
-747 QSYDLTDFW
+747 QPYDLTDFW

-768 DYLDIQNASAD
+768 DYLDIQNAASD
-779 ESSQTGFVEPINNIN
+779 ESAQTGFTEPTSNIN

-802 PSTKKAM
+802 PSAKRSM
-809 FKFDKSSHGNV
+809 FKFDKSSHVGSSGS
-820 NSSSNSTHE
+820 SSSNNE

-844 DNLGANLL
+844 DNLSAQLG

-858 LTGLLPHEKKQREK
+858 TSGLFPHEKKQREK
-872 LLICTPDQNVITKVY
+872 LMICTPDQNIITKVY
-887 LPIMGYIQEI
+887 LPLMGYIKEI

-920 DTFLSKGHNRNLQL
+920 DSFLSKGHNRNLQL

-942 QDAWRAIITPEEM
+942 QDAWRTIISPEEM
-955 KSLNLSRPLLQ
+955 KALNLSRPLLQ
-966 STVMVERRLVET
+966 STVMVERRLMET
-978 KNLIEDLPC
+978 KSLIHDLPC
-987 YSEELLKMVCALL
+987 YSEDLLKMVCALL
-1000 KAYREICQAAYRGI
+1000 KAYREICQGAYRGI

-1054 ARHTRKLQRGNFEP
+1054 SRSNRKLQRGSFEP

-1103 ADISVLKE
+1103 VEISVLKE

-1125 VSEFANEL
+1125 VSEFANDL
-1133 RRPLVNGLNSAA
+1133 RRPMVNGLNSVPAECS
-1145 ADCAANVAIKDG
+1145 ADITVKDG

-1192 RSKSSVKTNSYVG
+1192 RSKSSVRTNSYVG

-1216 VLVLTKRLSEMDEA
+1216 VQVLTKRLSEMDEA

-1245 GLAHLAARILIQA
+1245 GLAHLASRILIQA
-1258 SNYLENIDQIT
+1258 SNYLEHIDQIT

-1291 EIALDQAKHFYEL
+1291 EVALDQAKNFYEL

-1313 NALLERGTQ
+1313 NALLERGTK
-1322 FSEMQLLNALQLSCK
+1322 FSEMQLLNALHLSCK
-1337 ACGITDVNLLASYQ
+1337 AYSITDANLLASYQ

>member
-1 MSAIAADK
+1 
-9 RASFARRAESL
+9 
-20 VERVRVLKTIYEKY
+20 
-34 NISTEKCG
+34 
-42 DLTVIVQG
+42 
-50 DLSQQEKRAV
+50 
-60 FITVH
+60 
-65 DLGCNHNSFQEFV
+65 
-78 SSPCMTEIKERSCFI
+78 MTEIKERSCFI

-101 DNAEALS
+101 DHAEALA
-108 DGFPFPSLQALGEDL
+108 DGFPFPTLQSLGEDL

-155 SRALGLILINAT
+155 SRVLGLILINAT
-167 GSAASVLQSFR
+167 GSAASVLQSFK

-190 HSAESFLMYHKF
+190 QSAESFLMYHKF
-202 GHTSQIVG
+202 GHVMENWQIVG
-210 ENPDKDKIV
+210 ENPDKEKIV

-234 VGLYVKAFMNRK
+234 IGLYVKAFMNRK

-296 DAPSKVAQSIL
+296 DAPGKVAQSIL

-312 QGLLTSIVMPGVDRG
+312 QGLLTSVVMPGVDRG
-327 RSFSTASSGSF
+327 RAFSTASSGSF
-338 ERRLSRG
+338 EGANGSRRLSRG

-359 SIMNIKKTF
+359 SIMNTKHIF
-368 SDNFN
+368 AFN
-373 FKRICMD
+373 SVYMD

-394 KDESASCGFLVNVI
+394 KDESAGCGFLVNVI

-417 EERQKEKQKIEQEFK
+417 EERQKEKQKIEAEFK

-453 PLFSQVSTEV
+453 PLFSQVSSEV

-469 IHAVKENLGACK
+469 IHAVKENLGVCK

-489 ELKKMWTDAV
+489 ELRKMWTDAV

-516 VPQRVVSYTA
+516 VPQRVVGYTS

-541 ATLNGPLA
+541 ATLNGPLQA
-549 GVEGLADLRTDL
+549 VEGLSDLRTDL
-561 QTRRQQL
+561 QARRQQL
-568 YHRLHEELVTQVYKN
+568 YLRLHEELVTQVYTN
-583 SANEAFQRSNS
+583 SANEALSSFERTNS
-594 SRLNSSFTRGIG
+594 SRLNSSFTRGIK

-620 RKALSEMAQGFEL
+620 RKALAEMAQRFDL
-633 DKAEIIEDAD
+633 DKAEVIEDAD
-643 LIDPELSM
+643 LIYPELSM
-651 NYFIA
+651 SYFVA
-656 IIVECF
+656 IIVESF
-662 GMLQKVPDSL
+662 GMLHKVPDSL

-684 NVVRQ
+684 NVVRN
-689 TTHQLASGGTLQA
+689 TTHLLSVN
-702 GAGASNPLLTL
+702 GATADTNPLLTL
-713 LEIIFKQFKAI
+713 LEVIFKQFKAI

-735 LAVGQKYAVVGP
+735 LSVGQKYSVVGP
-747 QSYDLTDFW
+747 QPYDLTDFW

-768 DYLDIQNASAD
+768 DYLDIQNAASD
-779 ESSQTGFVEPINNIN
+779 ESAQTGFSEPTSNIN

-802 PSTKKAM
+802 PSTKGSM
-809 FKFDKSSHGNV
+809 FKFDKSSHVGT
-820 NSSSNSTHE
+820 SSNSDSL
-829 PFKEHRRNASDASVD
+829 KEHRRNASDASVD
-844 DNLGANLL
+844 DNLAAQLG

-858 LTGLLPHEKKQREK
+858 TSGLFRHEKKQREK
-872 LLICTPDQNVITKVY
+872 ILICTPDQNIITKVY
-887 LPIMGYIQEI
+887 LPLMGYIKEI

-911 HDFVDNYIK
+911 HDFLNNYIK

-942 QDAWRAIITPEEM
+942 QDAWRTIISPEEI
-955 KSLNLSRPLLQ
+955 KALNLSRPLLQ
-966 STVMVERRLVET
+966 STVMVERRLMET
-978 KNLIEDLPC
+978 RNLIQDLPC
-987 YSEELLKMVCALL
+987 YSEDLLKMVCALL

-1046 DLKTSSQR
+1046 DLKTSSQKS
-1054 ARHTRKLQRGNFEP
+1054 RHNRKLHRGSFEP

-1103 ADISVLKE
+1103 VDISVLKE

-1125 VSEFANEL
+1125 VSEFANDL
-1133 RRPLVNGLNSAA
+1133 RRPLVNGLNAVSAECG
-1145 ADCAANVAIKDG
+1145 ADIAVKDG

-1192 RSKSSVKTNSYVG
+1192 RSKSSVRTNSYVG

-1216 VLVLTKRLSEMDEA
+1216 VQVLTKRLSEMDEA

-1245 GLAHLAARILIQA
+1245 GLAHLASRILIQA
-1258 SNYLENIDQIT
+1258 SNYLEHIDQIT
-1269 VQRMCRNSIALQQ
+1269 VQRMCRNAISLQQ

-1291 EIALDQAKHFYEL
+1291 EVALDQARHFYEL
-1304 LCMEPDEIL
+1304 LCMQPDEIL

-1337 ACGITDVNLLASYQ
+1337 SFGITDANLLASYQ

-1364 GVVV
+1364 GVIV

>member
-1 MSAIAADK
+1 
-9 RASFARRAESL
+9 
-20 VERVRVLKTIYEKY
+20 
-34 NISTEKCG
+34 
-42 DLTVIVQG
+42 
-50 DLSQQEKRAV
+50 
-60 FITVH
+60 
-65 DLGCNHNSFQEFV
+65 
-78 SSPCMTEIKERSCFI
+78 MTEIKERSCFI

-101 DNAEALS
+101 DNSEALV
-108 DGFPFPSLQALGEDL
+108 DGFPFPSLQSLGEDL

-155 SRALGLILINAT
+155 SRVLGLILINAT
-167 GSAASVLQSFR
+167 GSAASVLQSFK

-190 HSAESFLMYHKF
+190 QSAESFLMYHKF
-202 GHTSQIVG
+202 GHVMEQIVG
-210 ENPDKDKIV
+210 ENPDKEKIV

-234 VGLYVKAFMNRK
+234 IGLYVKAFMNRK

-296 DAPSKVAQSIL
+296 DAPGKVAQSIL

-312 QGLLTSIVMPGVDRG
+312 QGLLTSVVMPGVDRG
-327 RSFSTASSGSF
+327 RAFSTASSGSF
-338 ERRLSRG
+338 EGANGSRRLSRG

-359 SIMNIKKTF
+359 SIMNTKHIF
-368 SDNFN
+368 AFN
-373 FKRICMD
+373 SVYMD

-394 KDESASCGFLVNVI
+394 KDESAGCGFLVNVI

-417 EERQKEKQKIEQEFK
+417 EERQKEKQKIEAEFK

-453 PLFSQVSTEV
+453 PLFSQVSSEV

-469 IHAVKENLGACK
+469 IHTVKENLGVCK

-489 ELKKMWTDAV
+489 ELRKMWTDAV

-516 VPQRVVSYTA
+516 VPQRVVGYTS

-533 SKALTDAL
+533 SKALIDAL
-541 ATLNGPLA
+541 TTLNGPLQA
-549 GVEGLADLRTDL
+549 VEGLSDLRTDL

-568 YHRLHEELVTQVYKN
+568 YLRLHEELVTQVYTN
-583 SANEAFQRSNS
+583 SANEALSSFERTNS
-594 SRLNSSFTRGIG
+594 SRLNSSFTRGIK

-620 RKALSEMAQGFEL
+620 RKALAEMAQRFDL
-633 DKAEIIEDAD
+633 DKAEVIEDAD
-643 LIDPELSM
+643 LIYPELSM
-651 NYFIA
+651 SYFVA
-656 IIVECF
+656 IIVESF
-662 GMLQKVPDSL
+662 GMLHKVPDSL

-684 NVVRQ
+684 NVVRH
-689 TTHQLASGGTLQA
+689 TTHLLSVN
-702 GAGASNPLLTL
+702 GATADTNPLLTL
-713 LEIIFKQFKAI
+713 LEVIFKQFKSI
-724 AKTHTLLLKNY
+724 AKTHSLLLKNY
-735 LAVGQKYAVVGP
+735 LSVGQKYSVVGP
-747 QSYDLTDFW
+747 QPYDLTDFW

-768 DYLDIQNASAD
+768 DYLDIQNAASD
-779 ESSQTGFVEPINNIN
+779 ESAQTGFSEPTSNIN

-802 PSTKKAM
+802 PSTKGSM
-809 FKFDKSSHGNV
+809 FKFDKSSHVGT
-820 NSSSNSTHE
+820 SSNSDSS
-829 PFKEHRRNASDASVD
+829 KEHRRNASDVSVD
-844 DNLGANLL
+844 DNLAAQLG

-858 LTGLLPHEKKQREK
+858 TCGIFRHEKKQREK
-872 LLICTPDQNVITKVY
+872 ILICTPDQNIITKVY
-887 LPIMGYIQEI
+887 LPLMGYIKEI

-911 HDFVDNYIK
+911 HDFLNNYIK

-942 QDAWRAIITPEEM
+942 QDAWRTIISPEEI
-955 KSLNLSRPLLQ
+955 KALNLSRPLLQ
-966 STVMVERRLVET
+966 STVMVERRLMET
-978 KNLIEDLPC
+978 RNLIQDLPC
-987 YSEELLKMVCALL
+987 YSEDLLKMVCALL

-1046 DLKTSSQR
+1046 DLKTSSQKS
-1054 ARHTRKLQRGNFEP
+1054 RHNRKLHRGSFEP

-1103 ADISVLKE
+1103 VEISVLKE

-1125 VSEFANEL
+1125 VSEFANDL
-1133 RRPLVNGLNSAA
+1133 RRPLVNGLNTVSAECG
-1145 ADCAANVAIKDG
+1145 ADIAVKDG

-1192 RSKSSVKTNSYVG
+1192 RSKSSVRTNSYVG

-1216 VLVLTKRLSEMDEA
+1216 VQVLTKRLSEMDEA

-1245 GLAHLAARILIQA
+1245 GLAHLASRILIQA
-1258 SNYLENIDQIT
+1258 SNYLEHIDQIT
-1269 VQRMCRNSIALQQ
+1269 VQRMCRNAISLQQ

-1291 EIALDQAKHFYEL
+1291 EVALDQARHFYEL
-1304 LCMEPDEIL
+1304 LCMQPDEIL

-1337 ACGITDVNLLASYQ
+1337 SFGITDANLLASYQ

-1364 GVVV
+1364 GVIV

>member
-1 MSAIAADK
+1 MSIADK

-20 VERVRVLKTIYEKY
+20 VERKY

-101 DNAEALS
+101 DNADALADS
-108 DGFPFPSLQALGEDL
+108 FPFPSLQALGEDL

-167 GSAASVLQSFR
+167 GSAASVLQSFK

-190 HSAESFLMYHKF
+190 QSAESFLMYHKF
-202 GHTSQIVG
+202 GHQIMG

-234 VGLYVKAFMNRK
+234 IGLYVKAFMNRK

-296 DAPSKVAQSIL
+296 DAPGKVAQSIL

-312 QGLLTSIVMPGVDRG
+312 QGLLTSVVMPGVDRG
-327 RSFSTASSGSF
+327 RAFSTASSGSF
-338 ERRLSRG
+338 EGANGSRRLSRG

-359 SIMNIKKTF
+359 SIMNTKHF
-368 SDNFN
+368 FAFN
-373 FKRICMD
+373 SVYMD

-394 KDESASCGFLVNVI
+394 KDESAGCGFLVNVI

-453 PLFSQVSTEV
+453 PLFSQVSSEV
-463 TASRER
+463 TTSRER
-469 IHAVKENLGACK
+469 IHAVKENLGVCK

-489 ELKKMWTDAV
+489 ELRKMWMDAV

-516 VPQRVVSYTA
+516 VPQRVVGYTA

-533 SKALTDAL
+533 SKTLTDAL
-541 ATLNGPLA
+541 ATLNGPLQA
-549 GVEGLADLRTDL
+549 VEGLSDLRTDL

-568 YHRLHEELVTQVYKN
+568 YQRLHEELVTQVYTN
-583 SANEAFQRSNS
+583 SASEALSSFQRSNS

-620 RKALSEMAQGFEL
+620 RKALAEMAQSVDL
-633 DKAEIIEDAD
+633 DKTEVIEDAD
-643 LIDPELSM
+643 LIYPELSM
-651 NYFIA
+651 SYFVA
-656 IIVECF
+656 IIVESF
-662 GMLQKVPDSL
+662 GMLHKVPDSL

-684 NVVRQ
+684 NVVRH
-689 TTHQLASGGTLQA
+689 TTHQLSQSGATA
-702 GAGASNPLLTL
+702 EANPLLTL

-735 LAVGQKYAVVGP
+735 LSVGQKYSVVGP
-747 QSYDLTDFW
+747 QPYDLTDFW

-768 DYLDIQNASAD
+768 DYLDIQNAAAD
-779 ESSQTGFVEPINNIN
+779 EGSQTGFSEPTSNIN

-802 PSTKKAM
+802 PSTKRSM
-809 FKFDKSSHGNV
+809 FKFDKSSHVGA
-820 NSSSNSTHE
+820 SSNSDS
-829 PFKEHRRNASDASVD
+829 FKEHRRNASDASVD
-844 DNLGANLL
+844 DNLGAQLG

-858 LTGLLPHEKKQREK
+858 TSGLFPHEKKQREK
-872 LLICTPDQNVITKVY
+872 LLICTPDQSIITKVY
-887 LPIMGYIQEI
+887 LPLMGYIKEI

-911 HDFVDNYIK
+911 HDFLDNYIK

-942 QDAWRAIITPEEM
+942 QDAWRTIISPEEI
-955 KSLNLSRPLLQ
+955 KALNLSRPLLQ
-966 STVMVERRLVET
+966 STVMVERRLMET
-978 KNLIEDLPC
+978 KKLIQDLPC
-987 YSEELLKMVCALL
+987 YSEDLLKMVCALL

-1046 DLKTSSQR
+1046 DLKTSSQKS
-1054 ARHTRKLQRGNFEP
+1054 RHNRKLHRGSFEP

-1103 ADISVLKE
+1103 VEISVLKE

-1125 VSEFANEL
+1125 VSEFANDL
-1133 RRPLVNGLNSAA
+1133 RRPLVNGLNAASAECS
-1145 ADCAANVAIKDG
+1145 ADIAVKDG

-1192 RSKSSVKTNSYVG
+1192 RSKSSVRTNSYVG

-1216 VLVLTKRLSEMDEA
+1216 VQLLTKRLSEMDEA

-1245 GLAHLAARILIQA
+1245 GLAHLASRILIQA
-1258 SNYLENIDQIT
+1258 SNYLEHIDQIT

-1291 EIALDQAKHFYEL
+1291 EVALDQAKHFYEL

-1337 ACGITDVNLLASYQ
+1337 SFGITDANLLASYQ

>member
-1 MSAIAADK
+1 MSIADK

-20 VERVRVLKTIYEKY
+20 VERVRVMNTIYEKY

-101 DNAEALS
+101 DNSEALV
-108 DGFPFPSLQALGEDL
+108 DGFPFPSLQSLGEDL

-155 SRALGLILINAT
+155 SRVLGLILINAT
-167 GSAASVLQSFR
+167 GSAASVLQSFK

-190 HSAESFLMYHKF
+190 QSAESFLMYHKF
-202 GHTSQIVG
+202 GHNWQIVG
-210 ENPDKDKIV
+210 ENPDKEKIV

-234 VGLYVKAFMNRK
+234 IGLYVKAFMNRK

-296 DAPSKVAQSIL
+296 DAPGKVAQSIL

-312 QGLLTSIVMPGVDRG
+312 QGLLTSVVMPGVDRG
-327 RSFSTASSGSF
+327 RAFSTASSGSF
-338 ERRLSRG
+338 EGANGSRRLSRG

-359 SIMNIKKTF
+359 SIMNTKHIF
-368 SDNFN
+368 AFN
-373 FKRICMD
+373 SVYMD

-394 KDESASCGFLVNVI
+394 KDESAGCGFLVNVI

-417 EERQKEKQKIEQEFK
+417 EERQKEKQKIEAEFK

-453 PLFSQVSTEV
+453 PLFSQVSSEV

-469 IHAVKENLGACK
+469 IHTVKENLGVCK

-489 ELKKMWTDAV
+489 ELRKMWTDAV

-516 VPQRVVSYTA
+516 VPQRVVGYTS

-533 SKALTDAL
+533 SKALIDAL
-541 ATLNGPLA
+541 TTLNGPLQA
-549 GVEGLADLRTDL
+549 VEGLSDLRTDL

-568 YHRLHEELVTQVYKN
+568 YLRLHEELVTQVYTN
-583 SANEAFQRSNS
+583 SANEALSSFERTNS
-594 SRLNSSFTRGIG
+594 SRLNSSFTRGIK

-620 RKALSEMAQGFEL
+620 RKALAEMAQRFDL
-633 DKAEIIEDAD
+633 DKAEVIEDAD
-643 LIDPELSM
+643 LIYPELSM
-651 NYFIA
+651 SYFVA
-656 IIVECF
+656 IIVESF
-662 GMLQKVPDSL
+662 GMLHKVPDSL

-684 NVVRQ
+684 NVVRH
-689 TTHQLASGGTLQA
+689 TTHLLSVN
-702 GAGASNPLLTL
+702 GATADTNPLLTL
-713 LEIIFKQFKAI
+713 LEVIFKQFKSI
-724 AKTHTLLLKNY
+724 AKTHSLLLKNY
-735 LAVGQKYAVVGP
+735 LSVGQKYSVVGP
-747 QSYDLTDFW
+747 QPYDLTDFW

-768 DYLDIQNASAD
+768 DYLDIQNAASD
-779 ESSQTGFVEPINNIN
+779 ESAQTGFSEPTSNIN

-802 PSTKKAM
+802 PSTKGSM
-809 FKFDKSSHGNV
+809 FKFDKSSHVGT
-820 NSSSNSTHE
+820 SSNSDSS
-829 PFKEHRRNASDASVD
+829 KEHRRNASDVSVD
-844 DNLGANLL
+844 DNLAAQLG

-858 LTGLLPHEKKQREK
+858 TCGIFRHEKKQREK
-872 LLICTPDQNVITKVY
+872 ILICTPDQNIITKVY
-887 LPIMGYIQEI
+887 LPLMGYIKEI

-911 HDFVDNYIK
+911 HDFLNNYIK

-942 QDAWRAIITPEEM
+942 QDAWRTIISPEEI
-955 KSLNLSRPLLQ
+955 KALNLSRPLLQ
-966 STVMVERRLVET
+966 STVMVERRLMET
-978 KNLIEDLPC
+978 RNLIQDLPC
-987 YSEELLKMVCALL
+987 YSEDLLKMVCALL

-1046 DLKTSSQR
+1046 DLKTSSQKS
-1054 ARHTRKLQRGNFEP
+1054 RHNRKLHRGSFEP

-1103 ADISVLKE
+1103 VEISVLKE

-1125 VSEFANEL
+1125 VSEFANDL
-1133 RRPLVNGLNSAA
+1133 RRPLVNGLNTVSAECG
-1145 ADCAANVAIKDG
+1145 ADIAVKDG

-1192 RSKSSVKTNSYVG
+1192 RSKSSVRTNSYVG

-1216 VLVLTKRLSEMDEA
+1216 VQVLTKRLSEMDEA

-1245 GLAHLAARILIQA
+1245 GLAHLASRILIQA
-1258 SNYLENIDQIT
+1258 SNYLEHIDQIT
-1269 VQRMCRNSIALQQ
+1269 VQRMCRNAISLQQ

-1291 EIALDQAKHFYEL
+1291 EVALDQARHFYEL
-1304 LCMEPDEIL
+1304 LCMQPDEIL

-1337 ACGITDVNLLASYQ
+1337 SFGITDANLLASYQ

-1364 GVVV
+1364 GVIV

>member
-1 MSAIAADK
+1 MSKPGTPKHGGSASSSSAAPEK
-9 RASFARRAESL
+9 IS
-20 VERVRVLKTIYEKY
+20 KY
-34 NISTEKCG
+34 NINTEKCG

-101 DNAEALS
+101 DNAEALAE
-108 DGFPFPSLQALGEDL
+108 GFPFPSLQSLGEDL

-167 GSAASVLQSFR
+167 GSAASVLQSFKS
-178 NKFISWKSDEVA
+178 KFISWKSDEVA
-190 HSAESFLMYHKF
+190 QSAESFLMYHKF
-202 GHTSQIVG
+202 GHVMEQIVG

-296 DAPSKVAQSIL
+296 DAPGKVAQSIL

-312 QGLLTSIVMPGVDRG
+312 QGLLTSVVMPGVDRG
-327 RSFSTASSGSF
+327 RAFSTASSGSF
-338 ERRLSRG
+338 ESANGSRRLSRG

-359 SIMNIKKTF
+359 SIMNREPPYI
-368 SDNFN
+368 FN
-373 FKRICMD
+373 HIYMD

-394 KDESASCGFLVNVI
+394 KDESAGCGFLVNVI

-417 EERQKEKQKIEQEFK
+417 EERQKEKLKIEQEFK

-443 RHDQQLTQVL
+443 RHDQQLTLVL

-533 SKALTDAL
+533 SKALTDAI
-541 ATLNGPLA
+541 ATLNGPLQA
-549 GVEGLADLRTDL
+549 VEGLSDLRADL

-568 YHRLHEELVTQVYKN
+568 YQRLHEELVTQVYTN
-583 SANEAFQRSNS
+583 SANEAFSSFQRTNS

-620 RKALSEMAQGFEL
+620 RKALAEMAQCFDL

-643 LIDPELSM
+643 LIYPELSM
-651 NYFIA
+651 SYFVA
-656 IIVECF
+656 IIVESF
-662 GMLQKVPDSL
+662 GMLHKVPDSL
-672 ETLRVQIQTELL
+672 ESLRVQIQTELL
-684 NVVRQ
+684 NVVRH
-689 TTHQLASGGTLQA
+689 TTHQLSLSATATGD
-702 GAGASNPLLTL
+702 SNPLLML

-724 AKTHTLLLKNY
+724 AKTHALLLKNY
-735 LAVGQKYAVVGP
+735 LSVGQKYSVVGP
-747 QSYDLTDFW
+747 QPYDLTDFW

-768 DYLDIQNASAD
+768 DYLDIQNAASD
-779 ESSQTGFVEPINNIN
+779 ESAQTGFTEPTSNIN
-794 SYFLRRKV
+794 SFFLRRKV
-802 PSTKKAM
+802 PSTKRCM
-809 FKFDKSSHGNV
+809 FKFDKSSHVG
-820 NSSSNSTHE
+820 SSGSSNSNNE

-844 DNLGANLL
+844 DNLSAQLG

-858 LTGLLPHEKKQREK
+858 TSGLFPHAKKQREK
-872 LLICTPDQNVITKVY
+872 LMICTPDQNIITKVY
-887 LPIMGYIQEI
+887 LPLMGYIKEI

-920 DTFLSKGHNRNLQL
+920 DSFLSKGHNRNLQL

-942 QDAWRAIITPEEM
+942 QDAWRTIISPEEM
-955 KSLNLSRPLLQ
+955 KALNLSRPLLQ
-966 STVMVERRLVET
+966 STVMVERRLMET
-978 KNLIEDLPC
+978 KSLIHDLPC
-987 YSEELLKMVCALL
+987 YSEDLLKMVCALL
-1000 KAYREICQAAYRGI
+1000 KAYREICQGAYRGI

-1054 ARHTRKLQRGNFEP
+1054 SRSNRKLQRGSFEP

-1103 ADISVLKE
+1103 VEISVLKE

-1125 VSEFANEL
+1125 VSEFANDL
-1133 RRPLVNGLNSAA
+1133 RRPMVNGLNSVPSECS
-1145 ADCAANVAIKDG
+1145 ADVTVKDG

-1192 RSKSSVKTNSYVG
+1192 RSKSSVRTNSYVG

-1216 VLVLTKRLSEMDEA
+1216 VQVLTKRLSEMDEA

-1245 GLAHLAARILIQA
+1245 GLAHLASRILIQA
-1258 SNYLENIDQIT
+1258 SNYLEHIDQIT

-1291 EIALDQAKHFYEL
+1291 EVALDQAKNFYEL

-1322 FSEMQLLNALQLSCK
+1322 FSEMQLLNALHLSCK
-1337 ACGITDVNLLASYQ
+1337 AYSITDANLLASYQ

>member
-1 MSAIAADK
+1 MSIADK

-20 VERVRVLKTIYEKY
+20 VERKY

-101 DNAEALS
+101 DHAEALA
-108 DGFPFPSLQALGEDL
+108 DGFPFPTLQSLGEDL

-155 SRALGLILINAT
+155 SRVLGLILINAT
-167 GSAASVLQSFR
+167 GSAASVLQSFK

-190 HSAESFLMYHKF
+190 QSAESFLMYHKF
-202 GHTSQIVG
+202 GHVMEQIVG
-210 ENPDKDKIV
+210 ENPDKEKIV

-234 VGLYVKAFMNRK
+234 IGLYVKAFMNRK

-296 DAPSKVAQSIL
+296 DAPGKVAQSIL

-312 QGLLTSIVMPGVDRG
+312 QGLLTSVVMPGVDRG
-327 RSFSTASSGSF
+327 RAFSTASSGSF
-338 ERRLSRG
+338 EGANGSRRLSRG

-359 SIMNIKKTF
+359 SIMNTKHIF
-368 SDNFN
+368 AFN
-373 FKRICMD
+373 SVYMD

-394 KDESASCGFLVNVI
+394 KDESAGCGFLVNVI

-417 EERQKEKQKIEQEFK
+417 EERQKEKQKIEAEFK

-453 PLFSQVSTEV
+453 PLFSQVSSEV

-469 IHAVKENLGACK
+469 IHAVKENLGVCK

-489 ELKKMWTDAV
+489 ELRKMWTDAV

-516 VPQRVVSYTA
+516 VPQRVVGYTS

-541 ATLNGPLA
+541 ATLNGPLQA
-549 GVEGLADLRTDL
+549 VEGLSDLRTDL
-561 QTRRQQL
+561 QARRQQL
-568 YHRLHEELVTQVYKN
+568 YLRLHEELVTQVYTN
-583 SANEAFQRSNS
+583 SANEALSSFERTNS
-594 SRLNSSFTRGIG
+594 SRLNSSFTRGIK

-620 RKALSEMAQGFEL
+620 RKALAEMAQRFDL
-633 DKAEIIEDAD
+633 DKAEVIEDAD
-643 LIDPELSM
+643 LIYPELSM
-651 NYFIA
+651 SYFVA
-656 IIVECF
+656 IIVESF
-662 GMLQKVPDSL
+662 GMLHKVPDSL

-684 NVVRQ
+684 NVVRN
-689 TTHQLASGGTLQA
+689 TTHLLSVN
-702 GAGASNPLLTL
+702 GATADTNPLLTL
-713 LEIIFKQFKAI
+713 LEVIFKQFKAI

-735 LAVGQKYAVVGP
+735 LSVGQKYSVVGP
-747 QSYDLTDFW
+747 QPYDLTDFW

-768 DYLDIQNASAD
+768 DYLDIQNAASD
-779 ESSQTGFVEPINNIN
+779 ESAQTGFSEPTSNIN

-802 PSTKKAM
+802 PSTKGSM
-809 FKFDKSSHGNV
+809 FKFDKSSHVGT
-820 NSSSNSTHE
+820 SSNSDSL
-829 PFKEHRRNASDASVD
+829 KEHRRNASDASVD
-844 DNLGANLL
+844 DNLAAQLG

-858 LTGLLPHEKKQREK
+858 TSGLFRHEKKQREK
-872 LLICTPDQNVITKVY
+872 ILICTPDQNIITKVY
-887 LPIMGYIQEI
+887 LPLMGYIKEI

-911 HDFVDNYIK
+911 HDFLNNYIK

-942 QDAWRAIITPEEM
+942 QDAWRTIISPEEI
-955 KSLNLSRPLLQ
+955 KALNLSRPLLQ
-966 STVMVERRLVET
+966 STVMVERRLMET
-978 KNLIEDLPC
+978 RNLIQDLPC
-987 YSEELLKMVCALL
+987 YSEDLLKMVCALL

-1046 DLKTSSQR
+1046 DLKTSSQKS
-1054 ARHTRKLQRGNFEP
+1054 RHNRKLHRGSFEP

-1103 ADISVLKE
+1103 VDISVLKE

-1125 VSEFANEL
+1125 VSEFANDL
-1133 RRPLVNGLNSAA
+1133 RRPLVNGLNAVSAECG
-1145 ADCAANVAIKDG
+1145 ADIAVKDG

-1192 RSKSSVKTNSYVG
+1192 RSKSSVRTNSYVG

-1216 VLVLTKRLSEMDEA
+1216 VQVLTKRLSEMDEA

-1245 GLAHLAARILIQA
+1245 GLAHLASRILIQA
-1258 SNYLENIDQIT
+1258 SNYLEHIDQIT
-1269 VQRMCRNSIALQQ
+1269 VQRMCRNAISLQQ

-1291 EIALDQAKHFYEL
+1291 EVALDQARHFYEL
-1304 LCMEPDEIL
+1304 LCMQPDEIL

-1337 ACGITDVNLLASYQ
+1337 SFGITDANLLASYQ

-1364 GVVV
+1364 GVIV

>member
-1 MSAIAADK
+1 MSIADK

-20 VERVRVLKTIYEKY
+20 VERVRVMNTIYEKY

-101 DNAEALS
+101 DNSEALV
-108 DGFPFPSLQALGEDL
+108 DGFPFPSLQSLGEDL

-155 SRALGLILINAT
+155 SRVLGLILINAT
-167 GSAASVLQSFR
+167 GSAASVLQSFK

-190 HSAESFLMYHKF
+190 QSAESFLMYHKF
-202 GHTSQIVG
+202 GHQIVG
-210 ENPDKDKIV
+210 ENPDKEKIV

-234 VGLYVKAFMNRK
+234 IGLYVKAFMNRK

-296 DAPSKVAQSIL
+296 DAPGKVAQSIL

-312 QGLLTSIVMPGVDRG
+312 QGLLTSVVMPGVDRG
-327 RSFSTASSGSF
+327 RAFSTASSGSF
-338 ERRLSRG
+338 EGANGSRRLSRG

-359 SIMNIKKTF
+359 SIMNTKHIF
-368 SDNFN
+368 AFN
-373 FKRICMD
+373 SVYMD

-394 KDESASCGFLVNVI
+394 KDESAGCGFLVNVI

-417 EERQKEKQKIEQEFK
+417 EERQKEKQKIEAEFK

-453 PLFSQVSTEV
+453 PLFSQVSSEV

-469 IHAVKENLGACK
+469 IHTVKENLGVCK

-489 ELKKMWTDAV
+489 ELRKMWTDAV

-516 VPQRVVSYTA
+516 VPQRVVGYTS

-533 SKALTDAL
+533 SKALIDAL
-541 ATLNGPLA
+541 TTLNGPLQA
-549 GVEGLADLRTDL
+549 VEGLSDLRTDL

-568 YHRLHEELVTQVYKN
+568 YLRLHEELVTQVYTN
-583 SANEAFQRSNS
+583 SANEALSSFERTNS
-594 SRLNSSFTRGIG
+594 SRLNSSFTRGIK

-620 RKALSEMAQGFEL
+620 RKALAEMAQRFDL
-633 DKAEIIEDAD
+633 DKAEVIEDAD
-643 LIDPELSM
+643 LIYPELSM
-651 NYFIA
+651 SYFVA
-656 IIVECF
+656 IIVESF
-662 GMLQKVPDSL
+662 GMLHKVPDSL

-684 NVVRQ
+684 NVVRH
-689 TTHQLASGGTLQA
+689 TTHLLSVN
-702 GAGASNPLLTL
+702 GATADTNPLLTL
-713 LEIIFKQFKAI
+713 LEVIFKQFKSI
-724 AKTHTLLLKNY
+724 AKTHSLLLKNY
-735 LAVGQKYAVVGP
+735 LSVGQKYSVVGP
-747 QSYDLTDFW
+747 QPYDLTDFW

-768 DYLDIQNASAD
+768 DYLDIQNAASD
-779 ESSQTGFVEPINNIN
+779 ESAQTGFSEPTSNIN

-802 PSTKKAM
+802 PSTKGSM
-809 FKFDKSSHGNV
+809 FKFDKSSHVGT
-820 NSSSNSTHE
+820 SSNSDSS
-829 PFKEHRRNASDASVD
+829 KEHRRNASDVSVD
-844 DNLGANLL
+844 DNLAAQLG

-858 LTGLLPHEKKQREK
+858 TCGIFRHEKKQREK
-872 LLICTPDQNVITKVY
+872 ILICTPDQNIITKVY
-887 LPIMGYIQEI
+887 LPLMGYIKEI

-911 HDFVDNYIK
+911 HDFLNNYIK

-942 QDAWRAIITPEEM
+942 QDAWRTIISPEEI
-955 KSLNLSRPLLQ
+955 KALNLSRPLLQ
-966 STVMVERRLVET
+966 STVMVERRLMET
-978 KNLIEDLPC
+978 RNLIQDLPC
-987 YSEELLKMVCALL
+987 YSEDLLKMVCALL

-1046 DLKTSSQR
+1046 DLKTSSQKS
-1054 ARHTRKLQRGNFEP
+1054 RHNRKLHRGSFEP

-1103 ADISVLKE
+1103 VEISVLKE

-1125 VSEFANEL
+1125 VSEFANDL
-1133 RRPLVNGLNSAA
+1133 RRPLVNGLNTVSAECG
-1145 ADCAANVAIKDG
+1145 ADIAVKDG

-1192 RSKSSVKTNSYVG
+1192 RSKSSVRTNSYVG

-1216 VLVLTKRLSEMDEA
+1216 VQVLTKRLSEMDEA

-1245 GLAHLAARILIQA
+1245 GLAHLASRILIQA
-1258 SNYLENIDQIT
+1258 SNYLEHIDQIT
-1269 VQRMCRNSIALQQ
+1269 VQRMCRNAISLQQ

-1291 EIALDQAKHFYEL
+1291 EVALDQARHFYEL
-1304 LCMEPDEIL
+1304 LCMQPDEIL

-1337 ACGITDVNLLASYQ
+1337 SFGITDANLLASYQ

-1364 GVVV
+1364 GVIV

>member
-1 MSAIAADK
+1 
-9 RASFARRAESL
+9 
-20 VERVRVLKTIYEKY
+20 
-34 NISTEKCG
+34 
-42 DLTVIVQG
+42 
-50 DLSQQEKRAV
+50 
-60 FITVH
+60 
-65 DLGCNHNSFQEFV
+65 
-78 SSPCMTEIKERSCFI
+78 
-93 HVDVPGHA
+93 
-101 DNAEALS
+101 
-108 DGFPFPSLQALGEDL
+108 
-123 VTVLDYL
+123 
-130 HVKYVIGLGE
+130 
-140 GAGANVLARFGLAHP
+140 
-155 SRALGLILINAT
+155 
-167 GSAASVLQSFR
+167 
-178 NKFISWKSDEVA
+178 
-190 HSAESFLMYHKF
+190 
-202 GHTSQIVG
+202 
-210 ENPDKDKIV
+210 
-219 AEYQKRLH
+219 
-227 RSLNSKN
+227 
-234 VGLYVKAFMNRK
+234 
-246 DLTLKGCKVDVILI
+246 
-260 TGMLSPYA
+260 
-268 SMVEK
+268 
-273 LHRDVEKE
+273 
-281 RVTILKIERA
+281 
-291 GDVLA
+291 
-296 DAPSKVAQSIL
+296 
-307 LFCKG
+307 
-312 QGLLTSIVMPGVDRG
+312 
-327 RSFSTASSGSF
+327 
-338 ERRLSRG
+338 
-345 ISMEDYDKPNIRRL
+345 
-359 SIMNIKKTF
+359 
-368 SDNFN
+368 
-373 FKRICMD
+373 MD
-380 APPPTKPPRGVKYG
+380 APPPTKPPRGIKYG
-394 KDESASCGFLVNVI
+394 KDESAGCGFLVNVI

-541 ATLNGPLA
+541 TTLNGPLL
-549 GVEGLADLRTDL
+549 GVEGLTDLRTDL
-561 QTRRQQL
+561 QARKQQL
-568 YHRLHEELVTQVYKN
+568 YQRLHEELVTQVYKN

-594 SRLNSSFTRGIG
+594 SRFNSSFTRGIA

-620 RKALSEMAQGFEL
+620 RKALSEMAQGFDL

-662 GMLQKVPDSL
+662 GMLHKVPDSL

-684 NVVRQ
+684 NVVRE
-689 TTHQLASGGTLQA
+689 TTHQLASSGTLQA
-702 GAGASNPLLTL
+702 GTAGSGTANTTTTTTADTNPLLTL

-724 AKTHTLLLKNY
+724 AKTHSLLLKNY

-747 QSYDLTDFW
+747 QPYDLTDFW

-768 DYLDIQNASAD
+768 DYLDIQNTAAD
-779 ESSQTGFVEPINNIN
+779 EAAQTGFAEPSNNIN

-809 FKFDKSSHGNV
+809 FKFDKSSNIAGNAIGGS
-820 NSSSNSTHE
+820 SSSNTHE
-829 PFKEHRRNASDASVD
+829 TFKEHRRNASDASVD
-844 DNLGANLL
+844 DNLGSNLL

-858 LTGLLPHEKKQREK
+858 LSGLLPHEKKQREK
-872 LLICTPDQNVITKVY
+872 LLICTPDQSVITKVY
-887 LPIMGYIQEI
+887 LPLMGYIQEI
-897 ENFMKCKPGQPCSL
+897 ENFMKCKSGQPCSL

-942 QDAWRAIITPEEM
+942 QDAWRAIITPEEI

-966 STVMVERRLVET
+966 STVMVERRLMET

-1054 ARHTRKLQRGNFEP
+1054 ARHTRKLQRGSFEP

-1111 LAILQESMEWFSCR
+1111 LAILQESMEWFSVR
-1125 VSEFANEL
+1125 VSEFANDL
-1133 RRPLVNGLNSAA
+1133 RRPLINGLHAATAECSA
-1145 ADCAANVAIKDG
+1145 NMAIKDG

-1192 RSKSSVKTNSYVG
+1192 RSKSSVRTNSYVG

-1216 VLVLTKRLSEMDEA
+1216 VSVLTKRLSEMDEA

-1258 SNYLENIDQIT
+1258 SNYLEHIDQIT

-1291 EIALDQAKHFYEL
+1291 EVALDQAKHFYEL

-1313 NALLERGTQ
+1313 NALLERGTE

-1337 ACGITDVNLLASYQ
+1337 ACGITDANLLASYQ

>member
-1 MSAIAADK
+1 MSKPGTPKHGGSASSSSAAPEK
-9 RASFARRAESL
+9 IS
-20 VERVRVLKTIYEKY
+20 KY
-34 NISTEKCG
+34 NINTEKCG

-101 DNAEALS
+101 DNAEALAE
-108 DGFPFPSLQALGEDL
+108 GFPFPSLQSLGEDL

-167 GSAASVLQSFR
+167 GSAASVLQSFKS
-178 NKFISWKSDEVA
+178 KFISWKSDEVA
-190 HSAESFLMYHKF
+190 QSAESFLMYHKF
-202 GHTSQIVG
+202 GHQIVG

-234 VGLYVKAFMNRK
+234 VGLYVKAFMSRK

-296 DAPSKVAQSIL
+296 DAPGKVAQSIL

-312 QGLLTSIVMPGVDRG
+312 QGLLTSVVMPGVDRG
-327 RSFSTASSGSF
+327 RAFSTASSGSF
-338 ERRLSRG
+338 ESANGSRRLSRG

-359 SIMNIKKTF
+359 SIMNREPPYI
-368 SDNFN
+368 FN
-373 FKRICMD
+373 HIYMD

-394 KDESASCGFLVNVI
+394 KDESAGCGFLVNVI

-417 EERQKEKQKIEQEFK
+417 EERQKEKLKIEQEFK

-443 RHDQQLTQVL
+443 RHDQQLTLVL

-541 ATLNGPLA
+541 ATLNGPLQA
-549 GVEGLADLRTDL
+549 VEGLSDLRADL

-568 YHRLHEELVTQVYKN
+568 YQRLHEELVTQVYTN
-583 SANEAFQRSNS
+583 SANEAFSSFQRSNS

-620 RKALSEMAQGFEL
+620 RKALAEMAQCFDL

-643 LIDPELSM
+643 LIYPELSM
-651 NYFIA
+651 SYFVA
-656 IIVECF
+656 IIVESF
-662 GMLQKVPDSL
+662 GMLHKVPDSL
-672 ETLRVQIQTELL
+672 ESLRVQIQTELL
-684 NVVRQ
+684 NVVRH
-689 TTHQLASGGTLQA
+689 TTHQLSLSATATGD
-702 GAGASNPLLTL
+702 SNPLLML

-735 LAVGQKYAVVGP
+735 LSVGQKYSVVGP
-747 QSYDLTDFW
+747 QPYDLTDFW

-768 DYLDIQNASAD
+768 DYLDIQNAASD
-779 ESSQTGFVEPINNIN
+779 ESTQTGFTEPTSNIN
-794 SYFLRRKV
+794 SFFLRRKV
-802 PSTKKAM
+802 PSAKRSM
-809 FKFDKSSHGNV
+809 FKFDKSSHVGSSGS
-820 NSSSNSTHE
+820 SSSNNE
-829 PFKEHRRNASDASVD
+829 PFKEHCRNASDASVD
-844 DNLGANLL
+844 DNLSAQLG

-858 LTGLLPHEKKQREK
+858 TSGLFPHEKKQREK
-872 LLICTPDQNVITKVY
+872 LMICTPDQNIITKVY
-887 LPIMGYIQEI
+887 LPLMGYIKEI

-920 DTFLSKGHNRNLQL
+920 DSFLSKGHNRNLQL

-942 QDAWRAIITPEEM
+942 QDAWRTIISPEEM
-955 KSLNLSRPLLQ
+955 KALNLSRPLLQ
-966 STVMVERRLVET
+966 STVMVERRLMET
-978 KNLIEDLPC
+978 KSLIHDLPC
-987 YSEELLKMVCALL
+987 YSEDLLKMVCALL
-1000 KAYREICQAAYRGI
+1000 KAYREICQGAYRGI

-1054 ARHTRKLQRGNFEP
+1054 SRSNRKLQRGSFEP

-1103 ADISVLKE
+1103 VEISVLKE

-1125 VSEFANEL
+1125 VSEFANDL
-1133 RRPLVNGLNSAA
+1133 RRPMVNGLNSVPAECS
-1145 ADCAANVAIKDG
+1145 ADITVKDG

-1192 RSKSSVKTNSYVG
+1192 RSKSSVRTNSYVG

-1216 VLVLTKRLSEMDEA
+1216 VQVLTKRLSEMDEA

-1245 GLAHLAARILIQA
+1245 GLAHLASRILIQA
-1258 SNYLENIDQIT
+1258 SNYLEHIDQIT

-1291 EIALDQAKHFYEL
+1291 EVALDQAKNFYEL

-1322 FSEMQLLNALQLSCK
+1322 FSEMQLLNALHLSCK
-1337 ACGITDVNLLASYQ
+1337 AYSITDANLLASYQ